1 MRRSSTTTRRV
12 VATGSTLLKRLL
24 AGDRDVPYVLF
35 RHKFDYGGSSTLKVT
50 FQKSIPCFQ
59 GLLIHSI
66 SAIDYL

>member
-35 RHKFDYGGSSTLKVT
+35 RHKFDYGGSSRL
-50 FQKSIPCFQ
+50 
-59 GLLIHSI
+59 
-66 SAIDYL
+66 